1 MAFWKLKH
9 GLEGRVTHG
18 RLVPMFMIIGRL
30 LLIVSSIIFQWLPA
44 KSEVNIVMSLAESWR
59 FGLGSILVID
69 PSLLCV
75 MIWVVSINLTRF
87 VLVPSLLMQSKIVSW
102 QLKSP
107 TIMEVDPNL
116 VLTSCRSSYKFIF
129 SLLDNMGMGKAT
141 TAPCPFSLPCLSM
154 LNPGS
159 L

>member
-18 RLVPMFMIIGRL
+18 HLVPMFMIIGRL

-107 TIMEVDPNL
+107 LLWRWTPISFWLHVGLPTNLYFPFWTIWEWERPLRLL
-116 VLTSCRSSYKFIF
+116 VHSV
-129 SLLDNMGMGKAT
+129 
-141 TAPCPFSLPCLSM
+141 CLVSVC
-154 LNPGS
+154 
-159 L
+159 